1 MENIPTVRKHVDNL
15 AAQVPALQTLLDPIV
30 HGVVPASL
38 SPLEQ
43 AQHYALLAYALD
55 SVIFAYLKSTG
66 ADTKEHPIMIEL
78 ERIKVALGRIKRVEA
93 GGEDKEESQRQPR
106 IDKAAAER
114 IIAHGTGR
122 KPRHT
127 VFDKDGKSVNPD
139 EYLHKMAVESEKT
152 REAKANPVEI
162 SDDNDNDDDGDDDN
176 QKPEEEPVRKKSKS
190 SKSKKSKK

>member
-15 AAQVPALQTLLDPIV
+15 ATQVPALQALLDPIV

-38 SPLEQ
+38 SPLDQ

-55 SVIFAYLKSTG
+55 SVIFACLKSTG

-78 ERIKVALGRIKRVEA
+78 ERIKAALARIKRVEE
-93 GGEDKEESQRQPR
+93 GGEDKEEKRPAR
-106 IDKAAAER
+106 IDKEAAER

-127 VFDKDGKSVNPD
+127 VFDKDGKMNPD
-139 EYLHKMAVESEKT
+139 EYLHKMAVESEKA

-162 SDDNDNDDDGDDDN
+162 SDDDNNAN
-176 QKPEEEPVRKKSKS
+176 QKPEEQPARKKAKS
-190 SKSKKSKK
+190 SKSKKSKS